1 MKSSELRQLLI
12 SQLINSYD
20 KQIIKNVNN
29 FNYYRQVNNYTEY
42 VTSIQNFA
50 PLANRVNYD
59 IIIQINQLTETQLK
73 ELADE
78 ALKQQRS
85 LPDLICS
92 HPTLLNAFD
101 IDTGLESTPVYENLA
116 TMSCI
121 IDDAFRFGPRE
132 FSIKNPA
139 QSIIKYYQTHYDP
152 EPIKKEE

>member
-1 MKSSELRQLLI
+1 MKTTELRQLLT
-12 SQLINSYD
+12 SQLIDKYD
-20 KQIIKNVNN
+20 QQIIKHINSLSR
-29 FNYYRQVNNYTEY
+29 YLCIDNYTKY
-42 VTSIQNFA
+42 VTNIQNFV
-50 PLANRVNYD
+50 PLANYINKD
-59 IIIQINQLTETQLK
+59 ITIQISQLTETQLK

-101 IDTGLESTPVYENLA
+101 VDTGLESTPVYENLA
-116 TMSCI
+116 MMSCI

-139 QSIIKYYQTHYDP
+139 QSIVKYYQTHYDP